1 MCTHKLN
8 AEQVLLLM
16 SGHKSEK
23 PKRVRPSDNHQII
36 FSQGILIV
44 FFFFVCCSSRC
55 LGDKVGFQEVTES
68 LYNYSRPEWRVCL
81 LPSPWDNMR
90 HFCEQNTAG
99 KEDKLQKNNN
109 RAGRWK
115 KSYFAWKVSH
125 ISRRQG
131 RA

>member
-44 FFFFVCCSSRC
+44 FFAA
-55 LGDKVGFQEVTES
+55 
-68 LYNYSRPEWRVCL
+68 L
-81 LPSPWDNMR
+81 LVVW
-90 HFCEQNTAG
+90 G
-99 KEDKLQKNNN
+99 IK
-109 RAGRWK
+109 
-115 KSYFAWKVSH
+115 
-125 ISRRQG
+125 
-131 RA
+131 